1 MVYLVTG
8 STGFIGRHL
17 VPFLRADGH
26 VVYTAGFDPATFL
39 GCEPDVCVHLAWRGY
54 AGSGGAD
61 ENIASVQFGLEM
73 LRRLHAHGCRRFVGI
88 GTCFE
93 YAPANERL
101 SEDAPLAPSGTN
113 QFYSRCKLLFSEI
126 AENYCASVGMSF
138 AWARIFNCYG
148 PGEAPERLIPS
159 VMRAAE
165 AGEVVQL
172 TGGDQVRDYLHVADV
187 ASALA
192 AIASSDITGAVNVC
206 SGVGT
211 RVEQIA
217 RLAAPDAVLSLGAKP
232 YRKDDP
238 MYLVGQNAR
247 LRSLGWQPRYSLA
260 EGLASCVAV

>member
-1 MVYLVTG
+1 MVYFVTG
-8 STGFIGRHL
+8 ASGFIGKQL
-17 VPFLRADGH
+17 VPLLREQGH
-26 VVYTAGFDPATFL
+26 KAYTTQFDPATFL
-39 GCEPDVCVHLAWRGY
+39 NLEPDVCIHLAWRGY
-54 AGSGGAD
+54 AGSGGAE
-61 ENIASVQFGLEM
+61 ENLRSVRFGLKTLEDM
-73 LRRLHAHGCRRFVGI
+73 AELGCKRFVGI

-113 QFYSRCKLLFSEI
+113 PFYSRCKLLFSEI
-126 AENYCASVGMSF
+126 AEHYCASVGMSF

-192 AIASSDITGAVNVC
+192 VIASSDITGAVNVC

-217 RLAAPDAVLSLGAKP
+217 RLAAPEAVLSLGAKP

-260 EGLASCVAV
+260 EGLASCAAV